1 MVIWSILLD
10 AVRGAL
16 FALSH
21 VFGGSL
27 GMGIISLSVII
38 RLALLPW
45 GVRAARRSMAMRAS
59 LKALEPRLREL
70 RARYA
75 GDPVKLRGAMISE
88 YQKAGVNPVRDS
100 GFALMALQIPLGWAV
115 YTVVRTGI
123 GAGEAFLWIADLAR
137 PDIAISLVTGV
148 LSVVMG
154 LTMTTTTAGP
164 VSPTAMAL
172 VIGAASFLVVFHL
185 SAGIALY
192 WASTS
197 GVGILQNVLVRRSA
211 AAAV

>member
-1 MVIWSILLD
+1 MFIWSILLD

-27 GMGIISLSVII
+27 GMGIIGLSVIL

-45 GVRAARRSMAMRAS
+45 GVRAARRSLAMRES
-59 LKALEPRLREL
+59 LKALEQRLREI
-70 RARYA
+70 RTRYA
-75 GDPVKLRGAMISE
+75 GDPVKLRDQMVAE
-88 YQKAGVNPVRDS
+88 YRKAGVNPLRDS
-100 GFALMALQIPLGWAV
+100 GFVLLLLQVPLGWAV
-115 YTVVRTGI
+115 YTVVRTGV
-123 GAGEAFLWIADLAR
+123 GAGETFLWIADLAR

-148 LSVVMG
+148 LSVIMG
-154 LTMTTTTAGP
+154 LTMTATGGP
-164 VSPTAMAL
+164 VSPTAMSL

-211 AAAV
+211 AAAA

>member
-1 MVIWSILLD
+1 MFIWSILLD

-27 GMGIISLSVII
+27 GMGIIGLSVIL

-45 GVRAARRSMAMRAS
+45 GVKAARRSLAMRES
-59 LKALEPRLREL
+59 LKALEPRLREI
-70 RARYA
+70 RTRYA
-75 GDPVKLRGAMISE
+75 GDPVKLRDQMVAE
-88 YQKAGVNPVRDS
+88 YRKAGVNPLRDS
-100 GFALMALQIPLGWAV
+100 GFVLLLLQVPLGWAV
-115 YTVVRTGI
+115 YTVVRTGV

-148 LSVVMG
+148 LSVIMG
-154 LTMTTTTAGP
+154 LTMTATGGP
-164 VSPTAMAL
+164 VSPTAMSL
-172 VIGAASFLVVFHL
+172 VFGAASFLVVFHL

-197 GVGILQNVLVRRSA
+197 SVAILQNVLVRRSA
-211 AAAV
+211 AAAA